1 MPKKSDIQSPGFQQ
15 DALSQIQKVSPVQD
29 VFGWTVPI
37 EEVPLPSGGLIY
49 PAGNPLHGRETLQ
62 IKAMTAQEEDIL
74 MSQALIKEGTVVQH
88 LIRSSLI
95 DKSVDP
101 DDLLAGDR
109 NSILVAIRITGY
121 GSEYRASV
129 TCPTCSKTSLG
140 TFDLAGIEI
149 KRLGAQPIQPGL
161 NEFSFVLPVTK
172 KQVRF
177 KLLTA
182 FDENES
188 NKIREKMKALFPDQK
203 VEGVVTKQL
212 ENQIISIEGKTDRS
226 AISAFV
232 KAMPA
237 ADSRALRNHMIS
249 IEPGLKM
256 QVDFSCKMCG
266 AESKVALP
274 LGAGFFW
281 PG

>member
-1 MPKKSDIQSPGFQQ
+1 
-15 DALSQIQKVSPVQD
+15 
-29 VFGWTVPI
+29 
-37 EEVPLPSGGLIY
+37 
-49 PAGNPLHGRETLQ
+49 
-62 IKAMTAQEEDIL
+62 
-74 MSQALIKEGTVVQH
+74 
-88 LIRSSLI
+88 
-95 DKSVDP
+95 
-101 DDLLAGDR
+101 
-109 NSILVAIRITGY
+109 
-121 GSEYRASV
+121 
-129 TCPTCSKTSLG
+129 
-140 TFDLAGIEI
+140 
-149 KRLGAQPIQPGL
+149 
-161 NEFSFVLPVTK
+161 
-172 KQVRF
+172 
-177 KLLTA
+177 
-182 FDENES
+182 
-188 NKIREKMKALFPDQK
+188 MKALFPDQK